1 MDKQIVLVI
10 GGPGKSG
17 SSTIAKML
25 ADYFQL
31 ELIQGGKA
39 FKEIA
44 KGKEF
49 NSLEDFYRYS
59 SPSEIL
65 KIDKEVDDRLRSIA
79 KRGNVIIDSKV
90 FAALST
96 IENIPCSAKVWIDA
110 SLDVR
115 VKRAFEKEVSENDG
129 KLINVLKKYEIR
141 RNLSSRYKYDRRR
154 YKNLY
159 GIDYDHQEKYN
170 DLVIDNSDQ
179 SPDQTFNLIIKFL
192 KDAGIKK

>member
-96 IENIPCSAKVWIDA
+96 IENIQCSAKVWIDA

-115 VKRAFEKEVSENDG
+115 VKRAFEKEVSGNDG